1 MKQYTTSSS
10 SGCTSAVD
18 DAMVQHNG
26 LVHWVVHRQWL
37 GHLSY
42 MEAVQAGLTGLW
54 RAWQGYDPHRGT
66 TFSTYAVPAIT
77 RAVWRAV
84 KQAQPNSRE
93 ILMPH
98 PPQGSP
104 AMEEAV
110 QGVLVVEALQQL
122 VATMPPRLRY
132 VITARYGLQGQPA
145 ESFVTIGRSLG
156 VSGER
161 ARQLHTE
168 ALLWLGHPAHSVPL
182 RKLLDRNSPADYQA
196 YLARLRQWLR
206 AQRTRR

>member
-1 MKQYTTSSS
+1 M
-10 SGCTSAVD
+10 A
-18 DAMVQHNG
+18 QHNG

-66 TFSTYAVPAIT
+66 AFSSYAVPAIT

-84 KQAQPNSRE
+84 KQAQPDTQE
-93 ILMPH
+93 ILTPH
-98 PPQGSP
+98 PPQESP
-104 AMEEAV
+104 DLEEAV
-110 QGVLVVEALQQL
+110 QQVLVAEALQRL
-122 VATMPPRLRY
+122 VATMPPRLHY
-132 VITARYGLQGQPA
+132 VITARYGLQDHAA
-145 ESFVTIGRSLG
+145 ETFVTIGRALG

-168 ALLWLGHPAHSVPL
+168 ALLWLGHPAHSLPL
-182 RKLLDRNSPADYQA
+182 RQLLDKNSPADYQA

-206 AQRTRR
+206 AQRTR